1 MAKLLSVEDVG
12 FVDVYDLEIEGVHNF
27 LVNGI
32 CVHNSSQS
40 PNF

>member
-1 MAKLLSVEDVG
+1 MATLLSIEESSHI
-12 FVDVYDLEIEGVHNF
+12 DVYDLEIEGVHNF